1 MYKLIFLFVF
11 LAMCLN
17 SRAQQAQAV
26 FTIDGKKV
34 YADEFKAGC
43 QNVMTNA
50 DTAGIWDLFNDFIDF
65 RLEAYD
71 AQNRHLDSVSAYKNA
86 LNYYNNYLI
95 IDHVVKSKEAVKFY
109 QEALERSKYQYKL
122 SYIRVN
128 ISDNSKADT
137 LPAYKKI
144 SAARSR
150 ILNGQAFAR
159 AARQISDEPSA
170 NFNGGH
176 FGWVAPIDFGVGY
189 EAENYIINNYS
200 SSEISMPIRSG
211 DFYYIIKVEG
221 RRQAVSDVTVSAI
234 LKSKNR
240 FWQYND
246 SIRNLFNDI
255 FKQLN
260 NGANFSALQQKYS
273 EYPFVSQTMPL
284 KDAYKTFSTKL
295 STCEGTYK
303 HSIVIETNYFFCILK
318 VENTELQVFDDNY
331 KQDVKNKFYGTDRFK
346 YCFNNF
352 MDSVKE
358 ASGYQKFSDLRP
370 LYKLFP
376 DSAIYRAEWQPGYLG
391 HYTSKLFSLAGK
403 EYTLSDFVNYVYNTQ
418 TPVPYNSIK
427 NYLSEKYNDLVSS
440 LLTEIIASSLN
451 NDKVYKSQM
460 EHFKQV
466 ELYNLNEKFQKF
478 QKNASDVN
486 KVYNFYKESSMTLK
500 SNHVLYI
507 RFYDYLTDKNRKK
520 ATKFVSALLEDKNYN
535 FDTQILK
542 TMKADTFYIGDYDL
556 ADKIIKGFD
565 SGEYKISNNRVID
578 FPDKNIYAI
587 VDVVKYPEEFS
598 KEDIFPLVAPLYLK
612 IMKQNYKSK
621 LRTKYNLVILPE
633 AETIIKNLF

>member
-34 YADEFKAGC
+34 YADEFKAEC
-43 QNVMTNA
+43 QNFMSNA
-50 DTAGIWDLFNDFIDF
+50 DTTGIWDLFNDFIDF

-284 KDAYKTFSTKL
+284 KEAYKTFSTKL

-391 HYTSKLFSLAGK
+391 HYTSKLFTLAGNDYSLA
-403 EYTLSDFVNYVYNTQ
+403 DFADYVYRTQ
-418 TPVPYNSIK
+418 TPVPYNTIK
-427 NYLSEKYNDLVSS
+427 NYLSEKYDDLVSS
-440 LLTEIIASSLN
+440 LLTDIIASSLK

-535 FDTQILK
+535 FDTQIMK

>member
-376 DSAIYRAEWQPGYLG
+376 DSAIYRVEWQPGYLG

-500 SNHVLYI
+500 SNHMLYI